1 MLVQSTGERMGR
13 IGRTL
18 DVAVKWLL
26 KFRIINWPARKIAN
40 SRLSWSFISRTD
52 RIRTN
57 RLRDRVKSYPLP
69 EHVSIIMD
77 GNRRFAWS
85 QEIAREIGHRHGKEK
100 LKEVMDWVLDL
111 GIPYL
116 TVYALSTD
124 NISTRDPDELESL
137 YDLYVTG
144 FHEISN
150 DPQIH
155 ERCVKVQAVGR
166 LELLPERVREAI
178 SLAESRTA
186 SYTDFLFTIC
196 LAYGGREEIVDAVR
210 SVAEDHAKGEL
221 DIDSIDTSEISKRLY
236 TADLPDPDLVIRT
249 SGEERI
255 SNFLLWQIAY
265 AELHFTDV
273 HWPSF
278 SRQHLYEA
286 IDSYQKRK
294 RRYGG

>member
-1 MLVQSTGERMGR
+1 MLVPSAGERMGR

-18 DVAVKWLL
+18 DATAKWLL

-57 RLRDRVKSYPLP
+57 RLRDRVKGRPLP

-155 ERCVKVQAVGR
+155 ERGVKVQAVGR
-166 LELLPERVREAI
+166 LELLPEYVREAI

-210 SVAEDHAKGEL
+210 GVAEDHAKGEL
-221 DIDSIDTSEISKRLY
+221 DLDSIDTSEISKRLY

-278 SRQHLYEA
+278 SRNDLYEA

>member
-1 MLVQSTGERMGR
+1 MPSAGEWMGR

-18 DVAVKWLL
+18 DTSAKWLL
-26 KFRIINWPARKIAN
+26 KFRVISWPARKIAN
-40 SRLSWSFISRTD
+40 SRLSWSVISRTD

-57 RLRDRVKSYPLP
+57 RLRDRVKGQPLP
-69 EHVSIIMD
+69 EHISIIMD

-85 QEIAREIGHRHGKEK
+85 QEIEKEVGHRQGKDK
-100 LKEVMDWVLDL
+100 LKEVMDWILDL
-111 GIPYL
+111 EIPYL

-124 NISTRDPDELESL
+124 NISTREPDELESL

-150 DPQIH
+150 DSQIH

-178 SLAESRTA
+178 VQAESRTE
-186 SYTDFLFTIC
+186 SYSEFLFTIC

-210 SVAEDHAKGEL
+210 GVAEDHAKGEL
-221 DIDSIDTSEISKRLY
+221 DLDSIDTSEISKRLY

-278 SRQHLYEA
+278 SRNDLYEA

>member
-1 MLVQSTGERMGR
+1 MGL
-13 IGRTL
+13 IGRGIDAT
-18 DVAVKWLL
+18 ARWLL
-26 KFRIINWPARKIAN
+26 KWRIIRAPARFIAN
-40 SRLSWSFISRTD
+40 SRYAYSFITRTD

-57 RLRDRVKSYPLP
+57 RLRDRLKRGTVPK
-69 EHVSIIMD
+69 HVSIIMD

-85 QEIAREIGHRHGKEK
+85 QDMEKEIGHQHGKEK
-100 LKEVMDWVLDL
+100 LKEVMDWVLEL

-116 TVYALSTD
+116 TVYALSTENVTD
-124 NISTRDPDELESL
+124 RASEELNSL
-137 YDLYVTG
+137 YELYIAG
-144 FHEISN
+144 FDEIRA
-150 DPQIH
+150 DPKIH
-155 ERCVKVQAVGR
+155 ARQVKVQAVGR
-166 LELLPERVREAI
+166 IELLPDDVQAAI
-178 SLAESRTA
+178 KRAESDTA
-186 SYTDFLFTIC
+186 DYDKFLFTVC

-210 SVAEDHAKGEL
+210 EVAEEHAKGKISLE
-221 DIDSIDTSEISKRLY
+221 DIDTEAISSRLY

-265 AELHFTDV
+265 SELHFTDV

-278 SRQHLYEA
+278 SRQDLYEA

>member
-1 MLVQSTGERMGR
+1 MLVPSAGGQMGR

-18 DVAVKWLL
+18 DVTAKWLL
-26 KFRIINWPARKIAN
+26 KFRVISWPARKIAN

-57 RLRDRVKSYPLP
+57 RLRDRVKGQPLP
-69 EHVSIIMD
+69 EHISIIMD

-85 QEIAREIGHRHGKEK
+85 QEIEKEIGHRHGKDK
-100 LKEVMDWVLDL
+100 LKEVMDWILDL
-111 GIPYL
+111 EIPYL

-124 NISTRDPDELESL
+124 NISTREPDELESL

-178 SLAESRTA
+178 TLAESRTD
-186 SYTDFLFTIC
+186 SYSEFLFTIC

-210 SVAEDHAKGEL
+210 GVAEDHAKGEL
-221 DIDSIDTSEISKRLY
+221 DLDSIDTSEISKRLY

-278 SRQHLYEA
+278 SRNDLYEA

>member
-1 MLVQSTGERMGR
+1 MGR

-18 DVAVKWLL
+18 DATAKWLL
-26 KFRIINWPARKIAN
+26 KIRVISWTARKIAN

-57 RLRDRVKSYPLP
+57 RLRDRVKGQPLP
-69 EHVSIIMD
+69 EHISIIMD

-85 QEIAREIGHRHGKEK
+85 QAIEKEIGHRHGKDK

-124 NISTRDPDELESL
+124 NISTREPDELESL

-144 FHEISN
+144 FHEISD

-178 SLAESRTA
+178 TLAESRTD
-186 SYTDFLFTIC
+186 SYSKFLFTIC

-210 SVAEDHAKGEL
+210 GVAEDHAKGEL
-221 DIDSIDTSEISKRLY
+221 DLDSIDTSEISKRLY

-278 SRQHLYEA
+278 SRNDLYEA

>member
-1 MLVQSTGERMGR
+1 MGR
-13 IGRTL
+13 LGRGIDAT
-18 DVAVKWLL
+18 AKWLL
-26 KFRIINWPARKIAN
+26 KWRIIRGPARFIAN
-40 SRLSWSFISRTD
+40 SRYAYSFITRTD

-57 RLRDRVKSYPLP
+57 RLRDRLKRGKIPQ
-69 EHVSIIMD
+69 HVSIIMD

-85 QEIAREIGHRHGKEK
+85 QDLEKEVGHAHGKEK

-116 TVYALSTD
+116 TVYALSTE
-124 NISTRDPDELESL
+124 NVTGREGEELDSL
-137 YDLYVTG
+137 YALYVAG
-144 FHEISN
+144 FDEIRN
-150 DPQIH
+150 DPKIH
-155 ERCVKVQAVGR
+155 NNGVKVQAVGR
-166 LELLPERVREAI
+166 LELLPEDVKEAI
-178 SLAESRTA
+178 ARAEDDTKN
-186 SYTDFLFTIC
+186 YDKFLFTVC

-210 SVAEDHAKGEL
+210 EVAREHAEGEL
-221 DIDSIDTSEISKRLY
+221 SLENIDTEAISSRLY

-265 AELHFTDV
+265 SELHFTDV

-278 SRQHLYEA
+278 SRQDLYEA

-294 RRYGG
+294 RRFGN